1 MNFFYSDEKNVQVI
15 LYLLKHH
22 SIKHVIAS
30 PGSTNTALVSSMQ
43 QDPYFIMYS
52 SVDERS
58 AAYMACGLAAE
69 LGEPVVISCTGAT
82 ASRNYLPGLTEAYYR
97 KLPVL
102 AITSMQSPGR
112 VGHHIAQVIDRSS
125 MPNDVAKLSLT
136 LPIVKDK
143 EDLWDCEMKVNKAI
157 LELNRNGGGPVHIN
171 LPTTYSKPFSTKE
184 LPSFRVID
192 RISPNDNFP
201 TLSGKVAVF
210 IGSHKNWSSKAEKAL
225 EDFCTSNDAAV
236 FCDHTSGY
244 HGKNRLLYSLSAAQ
258 TLFSQADFLPD
269 ILIHIGEITGD
280 YATKKMVG
288 KEVWRISEDGEIR
301 DPFRGIRYIF
311 DMTETSFFEAYS
323 FNDSKRSTLKNYLPT
338 LPTIRQ
344 KGYYHD
350 LSKHL
355 NLLRD
360 KVSVLP
366 FSNIWIA
373 SKLSKRIPENS
384 TIHFGI
390 LNSLRSWNFFELSS
404 SVTTASNVG
413 GFGIDGGLSSLVG
426 ASLANSNKLCFA
438 VIGDLAFFYD
448 INVLG
453 NRHVGNNIR
462 ILLVNNGKGTEF
474 RLYNHQD
481 AYFGEAADEYVAAAG
496 HFGNQSPKLVK
507 DFATNL
513 GYEYLSASS
522 KKEFEAVYERF
533 ITPNKLDKPIIFEVF
548 TDSAKESEA
557 LEKVQ
562 TLISSPKSK
571 AKSLI
576 KDTLG
581 DHTINSI
588 KKVIRK

>member
-1 MNFFYSDEKNVQVI
+1 MDFSYTNEKNAQII
-15 LYLLKHH
+15 LFLLKAHN
-22 SIKHVIAS
+22 IKHVIAS
-30 PGSTNTALVSSMQ
+30 PGTTNTALVSSMQ
-43 QDPYFIMYS
+43 QDPHFIMYS

-102 AITSMQSPGR
+102 AITSMQALNK
-112 VGHHIAQVIDRSS
+112 VGHLVAQTIDRSS
-125 MPNDVAKLSLT
+125 MPVDTVNLSVS
-136 LPIVKDK
+136 LPIVKDG
-143 EDLWDCEMKVNKAI
+143 EDVWECEMKVNQAV
-157 LELNRNGGGPVHIN
+157 LELGRNGGGPVHIN
-171 LPTTYSKPFSTKE
+171 LPTTYSKPYSTKE
-184 LPSFRVID
+184 LPNYRVIN
-192 RISPNDNFP
+192 RITNHDQLPSLEAN
-201 TLSGKVAVF
+201 KIAIF
-210 IGSHKNWSSKAEKAL
+210 IGSHKKWSQEETAAL
-225 EDFCTSNDAAV
+225 EKFCELYNAVV

-244 HGKNRLLYSLSAAQ
+244 YGKNRLLYSISAAQ
-258 TLFSQADFLPD
+258 SLFSQKEFLPD

-288 KEVWRISEDGEIR
+288 REVWRISEDGEVR
-301 DPFRGIRYIF
+301 DPFRRLRYIF
-311 DMTETSFFEAYS
+311 EMPEKHFFESYS
-323 FNDSKRSTLKNYLPT
+323 AKKNNKTYFQRSINIVNSKNS
-338 LPTIRQ
+338 
-344 KGYYHD
+344 YYTQ
-350 LSKHL
+350 LNKHL
-355 NLLRD
+355 ASTRS
-360 KVSVLP
+360 KIKELP
-366 FSNIWIA
+366 FSNIWLA
-373 SKLSKRIPENS
+373 SRMASHIPENS
-384 TIHFGI
+384 VIHFGI
-390 LNSLRSWNFFELSS
+390 LNSLRSWNFFELPS
-404 SVTTASNVG
+404 SVAAASNVG

-474 RLYNHQD
+474 RQYNHHA

-522 KKEFEAVYERF
+522 KEEFEATYERF
-533 ITPNKLDKPIIFEVF
+533 ITPHKLDKPIIFEVF

-557 LEKVQ
+557 LEKIQ
-562 TLISSPKSK
+562 TLISSPNIQ
-571 AKSLI
+571 AKQYAKKILGNTGVNTVKRII
-576 KDTLG
+576 K
-581 DHTINSI
+581 
-588 KKVIRK
+588 R

>member
-1 MNFFYSDEKNVQVI
+1 MSFLYTDEKNVQVI

-112 VGHHIAQVIDRSS
+112 IGHHIAQVIDRSS

-157 LELNRNGGGPVHIN
+157 LELSRNGGGPVHIN
-171 LPTTYSKPFSTKE
+171 LPTTYSKPFNTKE
-184 LPSFRVID
+184 LPSFRVIN
-192 RISPNDNFP
+192 RISPNDDFP
-201 TLSGKVAVF
+201 ILLGKVAVF

-225 EDFCTSNDAAV
+225 EDFCALNDAAV

-258 TLFSQADFLPD
+258 TLFSQTDFLPD
-269 ILIHIGEITGD
+269 VLIHIGEITGD
-280 YATKKMVG
+280 YATKKMAG

-301 DPFRGIRYIF
+301 DPFRGLRYVF
-311 DMTETSFFEAYS
+311 DMTEASFFEAYS
-323 FNDSKRSTLKNYLPT
+323 FNDSKKSTLRNYLPT
-338 LPTIRQ
+338 MRQ

-350 LSKHL
+350 LNKHL
-355 NLLRD
+355 NSLRD
-360 KVSVLP
+360 KVSGLP

-373 SKLSKRIPENS
+373 SKLSKKIPENS

-390 LNSLRSWNFFELSS
+390 LNSLRSWNFFELPS

-426 ASLANSNKLCFA
+426 ASLANSDKLCFA

-481 AYFGEAADEYVAAAG
+481 AYFGKAADEYVAAAG

-507 DFATNL
+507 DFAINL
-513 GYEYLSASS
+513 GYEYLTASS
-522 KKEFEAVYERF
+522 KEEFEATYERF
-533 ITPNKLDKPIIFEVF
+533 ITPKILDKPIIFEVF
-548 TDSAKESEA
+548 TDSTKESEA
-557 LEKVQ
+557 LEKIQ
-562 TLISSPKSK
+562 TLISSPNIQ
-571 AKSLI
+571 AKQYAKKILGNTGVNTVKRII
-576 KDTLG
+576 K
-581 DHTINSI
+581 
-588 KKVIRK
+588 R